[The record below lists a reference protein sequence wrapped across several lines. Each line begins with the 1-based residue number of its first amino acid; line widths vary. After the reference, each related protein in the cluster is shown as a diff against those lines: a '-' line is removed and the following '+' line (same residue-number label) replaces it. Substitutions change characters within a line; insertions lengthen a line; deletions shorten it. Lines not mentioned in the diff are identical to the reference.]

1 MKNEMTVEKSPTCEH
16 AFMTGKGRW
25 YCKKSLADKDDCGE
39 YKISEEIKKAFT
51 SEPKSDVNDVL
62 DKIITEIEEAQTYD
76 GIYIDRAYVLDI
88 IYKYREEE

>member
-1 MKNEMTVEKSPTCEH
+1 MTVEKCSTCEH
-16 AFMTGKGRW
+16 AFTTGKGRW

-62 DKIITEIEEAQTYD
+62 DKIRTEIMQMPTISLNAND
-76 GIYIDRAYVLDI
+76 
-88 IYKYREEE
+88 IYKADVLAVINKYRKED